1 MPPIPFADNF
11 LAGSI
16 ISLLF
21 PILLLIGIA
30 IWYVFGVRRFEGSG
44 RSSESRIADGAGE
57 AAPVVQP
64 PADAGVSRGG
74 SA

>member
-21 PILLLIGIA
+21 PILLLIAIA
-30 IWYVFGVRRFEGSG
+30 VWYVFGVKRFGDPPAAEQ
-44 RSSESRIADGAGE
+44 AKPD
-57 AAPVVQP
+57 AAPGPGAQP
-64 PADAGVSRGG
+64 PG
-74 SA
+74 SPS

>member
-21 PILLLIGIA
+21 PILLLVAIA
-30 IWYVFGVRRFEGSG
+30 VWYLVAVRRFDGSRSRPG
-44 RSSESRIADGAGE
+44 RSPD
-57 AAPVVQP
+57 APP
-64 PADAGVSRGG
+64 PTDAEGT
-74 SA
+74 

>member
-1 MPPIPFADNF
+1 MSPIPFADF

-30 IWYVFGVRRFEGSG
+30 IWYVVGVRRFEGPPPSPEPVSPG
-44 RSSESRIADGAGE
+44 GPTETAPAQARPDAETAAGG
-57 AAPVVQP
+57 
-64 PADAGVSRGG
+64 PA
-74 SA
+74 

>member
-1 MPPIPFADNF
+1 MPSIPFADNF

-21 PILLLIGIA
+21 PILLLIAIA
-30 IWYVFGVRRFEGSG
+30 IWYVFGVRRFEGS
-44 RSSESRIADGAGE
+44 RPSSESRIADGAPD
-57 AAPVVQP
+57 AAPVQP
-64 PADAGVSRGG
+64 PADAGATGGG

>member
-21 PILLLIGIA
+21 PILLLIAIVAWYLIA
-30 IWYVFGVRRFEGSG
+30 VKHLGNR
-44 RSSESRIADGAGE
+44 
-57 AAPVVQP
+57 P
-64 PADAGVSRGG
+64 PAREVPADRPPQAGPEPPRSG
-74 SA
+74 S